1 MPKSSGR
8 KKRQR
13 ETERRERAEN
23 AGQQTQSGQNIGE
36 IERVVSSILG
46 GTMLLRGLAKQSL
59 PGFAIAATGAALL
72 YRGATGHCTVYE
84 SLGLD
89 TYRNTLNS
97 DRSIGLLHESARLDD
112 SIEEQQPPPNR
123 DDSTLPSR

>member
-23 AGQQTQSGQNIGE
+23 AGQETQSGQNIGE

-46 GTMLLRGLAKQSL
+46 GTMLLGGLAKRSL

-97 DRSIGLLHESARLDD
+97 DRSIGLLPESARLED
-112 SIEEQQPPPNR
+112 SIEEQQPPLNR

>member
-23 AGQQTQSGQNIGE
+23 AGQEPQSGQNIGE

-46 GTMLLRGLAKQSL
+46 GTMLLGGLAKRSL
-59 PGFAIAATGAALL
+59 PGFVIAATGAALL
-72 YRGATGHCTVYE
+72 YRGATGHCMVYE

-89 TYRNTLNS
+89 TYRNTINF
-97 DRSIGLLHESARLDD
+97 DRSIGLLPESARLED
-112 SIEEQQPPPNR
+112 SIQDQ
-123 DDSTLPSR
+123 